1 MQNDLNMING
11 PDNLS
16 RKGSD
21 QRPTKV
27 APAVAGASA
36 QQAEHALEQV
46 DKVSISAAA
55 QSILE
60 STQANSIDPR
70 ASLDLNDIKREI
82 SEGRYQVDSKRV
94 AEKLLEHETLL
105 GNL

>member
-11 PDNLS
+11 PDNLN

-27 APAVAGASA
+27 APAAAGATA
-36 QQAEHALEQV
+36 EQAEHALEQV

-60 STQANSIDPR
+60 STQTSAVDPR
-70 ASLDLNDIKREI
+70 ASLDLSDIKREI
-82 SEGRYQVDSKRV
+82 AEGRYQIDSKRI
-94 AEKLLEHETLL
+94 ADKLIEHETLL